1 MQTLLFGGK
10 QCSIKRDISVS
21 IGNCLLLKINKGIRS
36 FLNSFIG
43 PKSKMMKY
51 FKITI
56 VFVII
61 DSGH

>member
-10 QCSIKRDISVS
+10 QCSIKRDTWVS
-21 IGNCLLLKINKGIRS
+21 IGNRS
-36 FLNSFIG
+36 FLNSFIW

-51 FKITI
+51 FKIMI
-56 VFVII
+56 VVAII